1 MDKSCGTTAH
11 LANSMAIC
19 AALKLAAF
27 IHFDGLMPD
36 SLSYTPDGSMFC
48 RGTARLNL
56 GEYRDLQRD
65 EANFPSAATF
75 SVVKILE
82 YFSNILDKEAGRRR
96 WGKCEVGRRVKQST
110 L

>member
-56 GEYRDLQRD
+56 GEYRD
-65 EANFPSAATF
+65 A
-75 SVVKILE
+75 
-82 YFSNILDKEAGRRR
+82 ILDFTKALKLEEISS
-96 WGKCEVGRRVKQST
+96 KS
-110 L
+110 